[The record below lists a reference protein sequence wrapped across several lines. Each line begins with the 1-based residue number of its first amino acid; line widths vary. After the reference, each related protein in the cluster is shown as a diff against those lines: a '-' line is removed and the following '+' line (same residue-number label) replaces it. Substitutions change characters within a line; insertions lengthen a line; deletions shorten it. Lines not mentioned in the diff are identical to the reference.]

1 MRRSPFV
8 LFLLLAAL
16 AVSSCGSRGSVNL
29 QEKLDSLRT
38 LEELEHLRR
47 QGIDLGDSYGN
58 PLKAFYDS
66 LNHEALP
73 IHYSPD
79 YVEMTGLFSP
89 VPDPIK
95 MLLKLEGQ
103 TEARAVSLPQRG
115 SLRPMLVAGYD
126 EGEIAE
132 IWLYTLDRDYFP
144 LDKMCLYDAADNEDE
159 AYFAITSNYEIYR
172 NHVLY
177 HINIEGLILEDLV
190 GNLPDEDEEYFDDD
204 FEDE

>member
-1 MRRSPFV
+1 MKRVVALIAMAAS
-8 LFLLLAAL
+8 LACG
-16 AVSSCGSRGSVNL
+16 SCGHRGPANL
-29 QEKLDSLRT
+29 EQKLDSLRT
-38 LEELEHLRR
+38 LETLRQLRR
-47 QGIDLGDSYGN
+47 EGIDIGEDNSN

-79 YVEMTGLFSP
+79 YIEMTAVFSP
-89 VPDPIK
+89 VPGPIK
-95 MLLKLEGQ
+95 MLLKLEGR

-126 EGEIAE
+126 EGEVAE
-132 IWLYTLDRDYFP
+132 VWLYTLDRDYFP

-159 AYFAITSNYEIYR
+159 SYFAITSNYEIYR

-177 HINIEGLILEDLV
+177 HINIEGYILEDLV
-190 GNLPDEDEEYFDDD
+190 GNLPGDEEDM
-204 FEDE
+204 